1 MITFLDDRD
10 KAEIDGIL
18 TDYVQSAV
26 GTLEL
31 SWIDGGSISKADGAA
46 YEKIGSSCSDF
57 VFVEPGDRLIIS
69 NTMTSDTEWN
79 AFYDSDKKFL
89 SSFETNNRSVII
101 VPSGARYFRLSK
113 HNQDTVVIIRGL
125 QKYTISTDKE
135 GFICLSYNT

>member
-10 KAEIDGIL
+10 KAEIYGIL

-31 SWIDGGSISKADGAA
+31 SWIDGGYISKTDGAV
-46 YEKIGSSCSDF
+46 YEEIGSSYSDF

>member
-10 KAEIDGIL
+10 KAEIEETMTG
-18 TDYVQSAV
+18 YVQSAV

-31 SWIDGGSISKADGAA
+31 SWIDGGYISKTDGAA
-46 YEKIGSSCSDF
+46 YEKIGSSYSDF

-101 VPSGARYFRLSK
+101 VPSGARCFRLSK